1 VELVCLCCYACTQDR
16 FHYYLRSGNLVSTSS
31 STDALQCN
39 PGPGDLEQLVDSH
52 VCSVRC
58 QDAYGAHDLST
69 RIFVQ
74 FSSSDVKS
82 LLRCPAYSY
91 YLRCTCS
98 WCLLLPCLCFQ
109 HSMIILPPPP
119 PPPVHCHPCMSAMTG
134 IARYFLCVAPN
145 NREGENECG
154 RGPSEPGSDEPEPD
168 LSPNGVAR
176 RCPNG
181 QIGLVATPTTA
192 RTNLL
197 L

>member
-1 VELVCLCCYACTQDR
+1 MLLVPPITM
-16 FHYYLRSGNLVSTSS
+16 FM
-31 STDALQCN
+31 
-39 PGPGDLEQLVDSH
+39 
-52 VCSVRC
+52 
-58 QDAYGAHDLST
+58 LST
-69 RIFVQ
+69 LHDYS
-74 FSSSDVKS
+74 FS
-82 LLRCPAYSY
+82 
-91 YLRCTCS
+91 
-98 WCLLLPCLCFQ
+98 
-109 HSMIILPPPP
+109 
-119 PPPVHCHPCMSAMTG
+119 PPVHCHPCMSAMTG

-181 QIGLVATPTTA
+181 QIGLVETPTTA